1 MNWQSSTVPDKVQ
14 VIVTSPAVAVS
25 PMSVTVGNSN
35 PSGTRPSQE
44 ERSRPVAVRDT
55 RKTDDHFILPHKGSE
70 KTQGFNARN
79 RIISSAKAK
88 IVINP
93 A

>member
-1 MNWQSSTVPDKVQ
+1 MNWQLSTFPDRVQ
-14 VIVTSPAVAVS
+14 VMVTSLAVAVS
-25 PMSVTVGNSN
+25 LMPVTWGNSN
-35 PSGTRPSQE
+35 PTGTGPSQE